1 MRVQIRFA
9 PLLAIAA
16 VTAAAACDGERI
28 PTEPGLQGGDV
39 EVIDGITFKK
49 TTGPIQASYVYEGP
63 EGYVCEAID
72 FEEFGHGEIIT
83 ETTLFGQTVGVAIT
97 EWNYIGEGDT
107 GTDDAVVYDTDLE
120 GDDQDI
126 EDAGRLHDLGNVL
139 IHQEASGPGPS
150 GDFYP
155 VPDDADVNSVFLFT
169 FPTDDYIVQGF
180 AALDQEG
187 NPEGTGEFIALR
199 IDIATDGTQ
208 VGITDVT
215 ADNDSEVEF
224 VDLGVP
230 GTAFN
235 KTLEFDFAGSGAIDD
250 IRICKMEEQ
259 ERGEEGCTPG
269 YWKQEHHF
277 GNWPVNPYT
286 TTFGDAFTNACDGTA
301 YPSVSPE
308 DGTDIC
314 TILLLDALSLRGG
327 GVNALA
333 RHAAAGWLNAMS
345 SVDYFWTPAEV
356 EGAFIAGDKDALEMA
371 NESYCPLGRSELD
384 D

>member
-1 MRVQIRFA
+1 MRVQMRFA
-9 PLLAIAA
+9 PLLAVAA
-16 VTAAAACDGERI
+16 LVVLAACDGERI

-39 EVIDGITFKK
+39 VVVDGITFKK

-72 FEEFGHGEIIT
+72 FEEFSHGEAIT
-83 ETTLFGQTVGVAIT
+83 STTLFGDPVTVEIT

-126 EDAGRLHDLGNVL
+126 EDAGRSENLGNVL
-139 IHQEASGPGPS
+139 IHQEDNGSGPS
-150 GDFYP
+150 GGPYA

-169 FPTDDYIVQGF
+169 LPPDDYLVQGF

-187 NPEGTGEFIALR
+187 PDGEFIALR
-199 IDIATDGTQ
+199 IDVATDGTE

-215 ADNDSEVEF
+215 VDNDSQVEF
-224 VDLGVP
+224 VDLGM
-230 GTAFN
+230 GAAFSN
-235 KTLEFDFAGSGAIDD
+235 TLEFDFAGSGAIDD
-250 IRICKMEEQ
+250 IRICKLQEQ

-286 TTFGDAFTNACDGTA
+286 TTFGDAFTVACDGMT
-301 YPSVSPE
+301 YPSVNPE

-356 EGAFIAGDKDALEMA
+356 EGAFMAGDKDALEMA
-371 NESYCPLGRSELD
+371 NESYCPLGRAELD

>member
-1 MRVQIRFA
+1 MRVQMRFA
-9 PLLAIAA
+9 PLLAVAA
-16 VTAAAACDGERI
+16 LVVLAACDGERI

-39 EVIDGITFKK
+39 VVVDGITFKK

-72 FEEFGHGEIIT
+72 FEEFSHGEVIT
-83 ETTLFGQTVGVAIT
+83 STTLFGDPVTVEIT
-97 EWNYIGEGDT
+97 AWNDIGEGDT

-126 EDAGRLHDLGNVL
+126 EDAGRSENLGNVL

-150 GDFYP
+150 GGFYP

-169 FPTDDYIVQGF
+169 LPTHDYVVQGF

-187 NPEGTGEFIALR
+187 PDGEFIALR
-199 IDIATDGTQ
+199 IDVATDGTE

-215 ADNDSEVEF
+215 VDNDSQVEF
-224 VDLGVP
+224 VDLGM
-230 GTAFN
+230 GAAFSN
-235 KTLEFDFAGSGAIDD
+235 TLEFDFAGSGAIDD
-250 IRICKMEEQ
+250 IRICKLQEQ

-286 TTFGDAFTNACDGTA
+286 TTFGDAFTVACDGMT
-301 YPSVSPE
+301 YPSVNPE

-356 EGAFIAGDKDALEMA
+356 EGAFMAGDKDALEMA
-371 NESYCPLGRSELD
+371 NESYCPLGRAELD

>member
-1 MRVQIRFA
+1 MRFA
-9 PLLAIAA
+9 PLLAVAAMTA
-16 VTAAAACDGERI
+16 VTACDGERI

-39 EVIDGITFKK
+39 EVVDGITFRK

-72 FEEFGHGEIIT
+72 FEEFAHGEIIT
-83 ETTLFGQTVGVAIT
+83 STTLFGQAVSVEIT
-97 EWNYIGEGDT
+97 DWNDIGEGDT
-107 GTDDAVVYDTDLE
+107 GTFDALVYDTDDE

-126 EDAGRLHDLGNVL
+126 EDAGRSENLGNVL
-139 IHQEASGPGPS
+139 VHQEDNGSGPS
-150 GDFYP
+150 GGFYTL
-155 VPDDADVNSVFLFT
+155 PDDADVNSVFLFT
-169 FPTDDYIVQGF
+169 LPTDDYLVQGF

-187 NPEGTGEFIALR
+187 PDGEHIALR
-199 IDIATDGTQ
+199 IDIATDGST

-215 ADNDSEVEF
+215 VNNDSQVEF
-224 VDLGVP
+224 VDLGM
-230 GTAFN
+230 GAAFSN
-235 KTLEFDFAGSGAIDD
+235 TLEFDFAGSGAIDD

-286 TTFGDAFTNACDGTA
+286 TTFGDVFTTACDGTA
-301 YPSVSPE
+301 YPSVNPE

-327 GVNALA
+327 DVNALA

-356 EGAFIAGDKDALEMA
+356 EGAFIAGDKGALEMA

>member
-1 MRVQIRFA
+1 VQIRFA
-9 PLLAIAA
+9 PLLAVAAMTA
-16 VTAAAACDGERI
+16 VTACDGERI

-39 EVIDGITFKK
+39 EVVDGITFKK

-72 FEEFGHGEIIT
+72 FEEFAHGEVIT
-83 ETTLFGQTVGVAIT
+83 ETTLFGQAVSVEIT
-97 EWNYIGEGDT
+97 EWNDIGEGDT
-107 GTDDAVVYDTDLE
+107 GTFDALVYDTDDE

-126 EDAGRLHDLGNVL
+126 EDAGRSENLGNVL
-139 IHQEASGPGPS
+139 VHQEDNGSGPLGGP
-150 GDFYP
+150 YTL
-155 VPDDADVNSVFLFT
+155 PDDADVNSVFLFT
-169 FPTDDYIVQGF
+169 LPTDDYLVQGF

-187 NPEGTGEFIALR
+187 PDGEFIALR
-199 IDIATDGTQ
+199 IDIATDGST

-215 ADNDSEVEF
+215 VNNDSQVEF
-224 VDLGVP
+224 VDLGMGAP
-230 GTAFN
+230 FTE
-235 KTLEFDFAGSGAIDD
+235 TLEFDFAGSGAIDD

-286 TTFGDAFTNACDGTA
+286 TTFGEAFANACDGTA
-301 YPSVSPE
+301 YPSVNPE

-371 NESYCPLGRSELD
+371 NESYCPLGRAELD